1 VEIFTIG
8 FTKTSAEHF
17 FGRLTSHRIER
28 LLDVRLNNRSQLAG
42 FAKRDDLRYFLRELA
57 GVRYEEAPLLAPSD
71 DILAAYKRKGA
82 MSWREYEQRF
92 DALMRE
98 RRIEA
103 TLVPS
108 DFQRERTVLLCS
120 EATPERCHRRLVVEY
135 LAENWE
141 GIEAVHL

>member
-1 VEIFTIG
+1 
-8 FTKTSAEHF
+8 
-17 FGRLTSHRIER
+17 
-28 LLDVRLNNRSQLAG
+28 
-42 FAKRDDLRYFLRELA
+42 
-57 GVRYEEAPLLAPSD
+57 VRYEEAPLLAPSD